1 MLAYLLSILSLFSGL
16 LIQDAEIKFEKNLNL
31 KEKAINIGDVSNI
44 YVDEYFNYY
53 VLDTDNKKV
62 IVFNSN
68 IDLVKKIPAE
78 NTTKLFDTPIDIAV
92 LKDGKILV
100 LDKGLKKVI
109 ILNNDGEKLSE
120 FGVAGSEL
128 GNFDNPTQIDVDY
141 YGNIYVLDVG
151 NKTIIKFNQ
160 QGLYRGSINIKNPVS
175 FAISVNQTIHV
186 LVNMDDIYTIQV
198 FTKELTLKT
207 QLALRS
213 LKEPT
218 DLVINKFN
226 EYYIVDYELGSVFQF
241 DSTGKTINQKIGI
254 KGSNANVGTFAEPKK
269 LCYQFVNDKDDRI
282 YVFDEK
288 FISIQ
293 SFDVILKETRIKIIA
308 PQVKLD
314 VQFLESAKIDPYI
327 YLTINSNIF
336 YFILPDYTLLAK
348 RGNEEVFRITKQNAK
363 QKNIT
368 LSDPVAIAVSNNK
381 MYVVDE
387 SEDAV
392 LMFDAKT
399 GDYFSR
405 FGESGSN
412 DGQLNSPNG
421 IVIDNTG
428 KVYISDYKNSRI
440 NIYNEQGMYISK
452 ILIPNARP
460 IKIACSLSNV
470 IYVLLEN
477 KKNIYFVDVEK
488 NKLEALSVQTLLADY
503 EITTIAAVDQNIL
516 IAYDENYGII
526 HIFDN
531 YKKVSEFLS
540 KGEGTTQ
547 MKTVKNLSV
556 NMSSNTI
563 YVGTK
568 DVNFS
573 KVYKLL
579 IPPST
584 PADIKLTVNNNG
596 FAEIIWKGDDQR
608 AAYYRVYRKREEDK
622 EFQLF
627 TKTTEPKIALET
639 PAEFIYLYSIVAV
652 SKDELVSAN
661 SEKISDEFSYLL
673 FLKDYQPQQAIK
685 KLETMK
691 DLNPTGVIT
700 RIGLIYRDLIE
711 KYRADKNYEMVII
724 TLQEIIKIKPEDLD
738 SYIELA
744 NAYKSLL
751 KFSDGIKV
759 LTDAKNRFSENVNVY
774 VSLIRLSY
782 LNKEYSNTIG
792 ICKEALVKFPDNEK
806 ILVSL
811 AESYVS
817 NNQKDE
823 GLQIYK
829 DLALKTGKESH
840 YISAGK
846 LLLEAGKTDDAI
858 NLYTQAQNTNVAGAE
873 LNAALAE
880 AFIAKEKYADAIM
893 QIEKSITADP
903 KTAKYFYL
911 LGLAHSKNRN
921 KKVSI
926 ESFNK
931 AVQLDSTQADF
942 YVALGNDLEIS
953 NNTLQAT
960 TAYEKAFVLAPN
972 NPAVLFSLGKVYL
985 DQKKYDYACRLLIDA
1000 NKLLPENAEIKNY
1013 LDKALVTRD
1022 KYNAKRDPIE
1032 IDKIVLDN
1040 LFPTLFNYYKNQPIG
1055 SITIF
1060 NTKNE
1065 AFDDI
1070 KIEISS
1076 SELLDEPSI
1085 INVSLLLPNDIKEN
1099 LVYLKLKDALL
1110 KKSMDGTKDY
1120 NLTFTVTYKHK
1131 EQEKRI
1137 TEKRTIKLHSLNS
1150 ISWEDKKHLAGFIY
1164 SNDESIRNY
1173 ITGNIIGKFSE
1184 ITLANPNIPK
1194 PIIQTMQI
1202 WEYLRALNLT
1212 YVQDPNT
1219 SYKVVSESNV
1229 IDYVQ
1234 FAAQTM
1240 ERKSGDCDDLVTLM
1254 CTCLES
1260 VGISTAFIDVPGHV
1274 FMAFDAGLNTEKLI
1288 ETGINEN
1295 NLIIKNN
1302 KVWIPLETTV
1312 VGKNS
1317 FNEAWDAGIK
1327 RYLETLKSNQR
1338 LELIEV
1344 KNAANSYAPIQY
1356 PGVAFGTNVIP
1367 DYEAIKE
1374 KIKENITKFTNSTTQ
1389 NIEVELKA
1397 ILQKYPKNTYVAD
1410 KLGLYYA
1417 RNGKYPQAEIQFLN
1431 VLVEDK
1437 LDLVALISL
1446 GNVYYILKNFD
1457 KAESYYGRAVLIDEN
1472 NAGLLVNMA
1481 RLYLAMGKQVK
1492 AKECFSKAEKINPDI
1507 TNQYAELIKRFN

>member
-1 MLAYLLSILSLFSGL
+1 MLAYLLSILSLFTS
-16 LIQDAEIKFEKNLNL
+16 LITQDAEIKFEKNLNL

-53 VLDTDNKKV
+53 VLDIDNKKV

-78 NTTKLFDTPIDIAV
+78 NTTKLFDTPVDLAV
-92 LKDGKILV
+92 LKDGTILV

-109 ILNNDGEKLSE
+109 ILNNAGEKLSE
-120 FGVAGSEL
+120 FGTSGSDL
-128 GNFDNPTQIDVDY
+128 GNFDTPAQIEVDY
-141 YGNIYVLDVG
+141 YGNIYVLDTG

-160 QGLYRGSINIKNPVS
+160 QGLYRGSISVKNPIS
-175 FAISVNQTIHV
+175 FAVSTDQTIHV
-186 LVNMDDIYTIQV
+186 LVNNDDINTIQV
-198 FTKELTLKT
+198 FTKELTLKN
-207 QLALRS
+207 QLALRA

-218 DLVINKFN
+218 DLVINRFN
-226 EYYIVDYELGSVFQF
+226 EYYVVDYDQGSVFQF
-241 DSTGKTINQKIGI
+241 DSLGKQINQKIGI

-269 LCYQFVNDKDDRI
+269 ICYQYVNDKDDRI
-282 YVFDEK
+282 YVYDDK
-288 FISIQ
+288 FVSIQ
-293 SFDVILKETRIKIIA
+293 SFDNIIKIDRKKLIA

-314 VQFLESAKIDPYI
+314 VQFLESAKIDPYKF
-327 YLTINSNIF
+327 LAINNDIF
-336 YFILPDYTLLAK
+336 YYILPDNTLLAK
-348 RGNEEVFRITKQNAK
+348 RGNEEVFRITKQTTK

-368 LSDPVAIAVSNNK
+368 LSEPISIAVNNNK

-399 GDYFSR
+399 GDYVSR

-412 DGQLNSPNG
+412 DGQLNSPNS
-421 IVIDNTG
+421 IATDING
-428 KVYISDYKNSRI
+428 KVYVSDYKNSRI
-440 NIYNEQGMYISK
+440 NVYNEQGMYISK
-452 ILIPNARP
+452 IIVPNARP
-460 IKIACSLSNV
+460 LKIASTLSNV
-470 IYVLLEN
+470 LYVLLEN
-477 KKNIYFVDVEK
+477 KKSIYFIDIEK
-488 NKLEALSVQTLLADY
+488 SRLESLSVTSLQPDY
-503 EITTIAAVDQNIL
+503 EITTIAAIDQNIL
-516 IAYDENYGII
+516 LAYDENFGVIYV
-526 HIFDN
+526 FDN

-547 MKTVKNLSV
+547 MKTVNSLSV
-556 NMSSNTI
+556 NLLANII

-568 DVNFS
+568 DLNFS

-579 IPPST
+579 IPPFT
-584 PADIKLTVNNNG
+584 PSDVKLTVNNNG
-596 FAEIIWKGDDQR
+596 YAEIIWKGDEQR
-608 AAYYRVYRKREEDK
+608 AAYYRIYRKKDEDK
-622 EFQLF
+622 DFQLY
-627 TKTTEPKIALET
+627 TKSTEPKITIET
-639 PAEFIYLYSIVAV
+639 PMEFVYQYSIVGV

-661 SEKISDEFSYLL
+661 SDKVTDEFSYLL

-691 DLNPTGVIT
+691 ELNPTGVIT
-700 RIGLIYRDLIE
+700 RISLIYRDLIE
-711 KYRADKNYEMVII
+711 KYRADKNYEMVIS

-744 NAYKSLL
+744 NAYKALL

-759 LTDAKNRFSENVNVY
+759 LTDAKNKFSDNANVY
-774 VSLIRLSY
+774 LSLIRLSY
-782 LNKEYSNTIG
+782 LNKEYTNTIG
-792 ICKEALVKFPDNEK
+792 ICKEALVKFSDNEK

-817 NNQKDE
+817 NNQKEE

-829 DLALKTGKESH
+829 DLALKTGKESY
-840 YISAGK
+840 YILAGK
-846 LLLEAGKTDDAI
+846 LLLQAGKTDDAI
-858 NLYTQAQNTNVAGAE
+858 SLYTQAQNTNVAGAE
-873 LNAALAE
+873 LNAALTE

-893 QIEKSITADP
+893 QIEKSITADS

-921 KKVSI
+921 KKVAI

-942 YVALGNDLEIS
+942 YLALGNDLEIS
-953 NNTLQAT
+953 NNTPQAT
-960 TAYEKAFVLAPN
+960 IAYEKAFTLAPN

-1000 NKLLPENAEIKNY
+1000 NKLLPENAEIKTC
-1013 LDKALVTRD
+1013 LDKALITRD
-1022 KYNAKRDPIE
+1022 KFNAKRDPIE
-1032 IDKIVLDN
+1032 IDKIVLDD

-1065 AFDDI
+1065 AFEDI

-1076 SELLDEPSI
+1076 AELLDESAV
-1085 INVSLLLPNDIKEN
+1085 INVSLLLPNDFKEN
-1099 LVYLKLKDALL
+1099 LIYLKLKEILL
-1110 KKSMDGTKDY
+1110 KKSMDGVKDY
-1120 NLTFTVTYKHK
+1120 TLNFTITYKQK

-1137 TEKRTIKLHSLNS
+1137 TEKRTIKLNSLNS

-1164 SNDESIRNY
+1164 PNDESIRSF
-1173 ITGNIIGKFSE
+1173 ITGNIISKFSD

-1194 PIIQTMQI
+1194 PLIQTMQI

-1219 SYKVVSESNV
+1219 SYKVVSESKA

-1234 FAAQTM
+1234 FASQTL

-1254 CTCLES
+1254 CTCLETI
-1260 VGISTAFIDVPGHV
+1260 GISTAVLDVPGHV
-1274 FMAFDAGLNTEKLI
+1274 FMAFDAGLSAEKLM

-1295 NLIIKNN
+1295 SLIIKNN

-1312 VGKNS
+1312 IGKNS
-1317 FNEAWDAGIK
+1317 FNESWDAGIK

-1344 KNAANSYAPIQY
+1344 KNASDSYSPIQY
-1356 PGVAFGTNVIP
+1356 PGAPFGTNVVP
-1367 DYEAIKE
+1367 DYDGVKA
-1374 KIKENITKFTNSTTQ
+1374 KINENIAKFTKSTTQ
-1389 NIEVELKA
+1389 NIEVELQA
-1397 ILQKYPKNTYVAD
+1397 ILQKYPKNTYVSD

-1417 RNGKYPQAEIQFLN
+1417 RNGKFPQAEIQFLN

-1446 GNVYYILKNFD
+1446 GNVYYILKNYD

-1492 AKECFSKAEKINPDI
+1492 AKECLSKAEKINPDI
-1507 TNQYAELIKRFN
+1507 TTQYAELIKRFN